1 MNVPVSSPFNQGLRN
16 GLISASRGIRSGG
29 FESSVN
35 IGGAIGF
42 GFVGANSAMKSY
54 DALRN
59 QQYGSAAL
67 NAGVAAGAG
76 YAAYHLAFQKAS
88 ISSVLRAA
96 ASRLR

>member
-42 GFVGANSAMKSY
+42 GFVG
-54 DALRN
+54 
-59 QQYGSAAL
+59 
-67 NAGVAAGAG
+67 GVWVDVVVWEK
-76 YAAYHLAFQKAS
+76 LSFS
-88 ISSVLRAA
+88 
-96 ASRLR
+96 